1 MSRQEHLLQSKT
13 ALSSAVV
20 LMENYA
26 KMRFLILSKTN
37 IFQPLLRTSQAL
49 AMTALSMTKGKEILL
64 TKIVGVTASIH
75 TQQTFQLHFIRRE
88 LVVGKTWVTKLQ
100 NASCND
106 TKQTTTLKMQ
116 VAREIK
122 LHIVHTYVVVRSLP
136 F

>member
-1 MSRQEHLLQSKT
+1 MYVCVCVCACACACIHARVPAYMHVWCMYLCMLHACT
-13 ALSSAVV
+13 RACIHVC
-20 LMENYA
+20 M
-26 KMRFLILSKTN
+26 I
-37 IFQPLLRTSQAL
+37 
-49 AMTALSMTKGKEILL
+49 
-64 TKIVGVTASIH
+64 VTASIH

-106 TKQTTTLKMQ
+106 TKQTTLKMQ

>member
-1 MSRQEHLLQSKT
+1 MLH
-13 ALSSAVV
+13 
-20 LMENYA
+20 
-26 KMRFLILSKTN
+26 I
-37 IFQPLLRTSQAL
+37 
-49 AMTALSMTKGKEILL
+49 
-64 TKIVGVTASIH
+64 VTASIH

-106 TKQTTTLKMQ
+106 TKQTTLKMQ

>member
-1 MSRQEHLLQSKT
+1 MNFQKIQCSKNMEQKT
-13 ALSSAVV
+13 ITSSQK
-20 LMENYA
+20 YA
-26 KMRFLILSKTN
+26 TYFFL
-37 IFQPLLRTSQAL
+37 
-49 AMTALSMTKGKEILL
+49 
-64 TKIVGVTASIH
+64 IH

-106 TKQTTTLKMQ
+106 TKQTTLKMQ